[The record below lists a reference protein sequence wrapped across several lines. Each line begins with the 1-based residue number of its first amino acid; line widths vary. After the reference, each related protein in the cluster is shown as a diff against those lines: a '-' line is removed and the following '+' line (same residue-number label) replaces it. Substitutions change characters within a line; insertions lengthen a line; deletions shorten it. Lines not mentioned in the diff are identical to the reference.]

1 MNSNPSN
8 TYTSNSRAA
17 KGFEI
22 VGDNP
27 ALVDANF
34 NIPTAEVTR
43 VFGANMDVPEGTI
56 VMPYTVGT
64 TVGTYTSVA
73 GDLKIVT
80 NGYDEFWGVTLR
92 KVKYFDSKNNR
103 MDYPETVGYGERV
116 AVATGMFNA
125 VTQNFNVNGQT
136 IQPGARM
143 YAGVSG
149 MPTIDDGTLYVGGYG
164 SGRLFASIMEEGFIE
179 YDVRTGNPKVAA
191 SGGVA
196 DEIYIK
202 AFCDKLG
209 RI

>member
-8 TYTSNSRAA
+8 TYVQNSRAA
-17 KGFEI
+17 KGFEV

-27 ALVDANF
+27 ALIDGNF
-34 NIPTAEVTR
+34 NIPEAEVTR
-43 VFGANMDVPEGTI
+43 VFGANMTVSEGTI
-56 VMPYTVGT
+56 VMPYDVGT
-64 TVGTYTSVA
+64 TVGAYTTVA

-80 NGYDEFWGVTLR
+80 NGYDAFWGVTIKEVR
-92 KVKYFDSKNNR
+92 YFGEKNNR
-103 MDYPETVGYGERV
+103 QDYKESVGYGERV
-116 AVATGMFNA
+116 GVATGMFNA
-125 VTQNFNVNGQT
+125 VTQNFNINGQT

-149 MPTIDDGTLYVGGYG
+149 MPTIDDGTLYAGGYG
-164 SGRLFASIMEEGFIE
+164 SGRLFASVMEEGFIE
-179 YDVRTGNPKVAA
+179 YDVRTGNPIVAA

-209 RI
+209 AI